1 MLELLRGDLIMVSK
15 ELPIFLSAV
24 VFCLLKKYLWN
35 DYFLLGSVGRVVSKT
50 GLILALI
57 DLSQKGSCCLGVIRL
72 CDWMKEGRFVPD

>member
-1 MLELLRGDLIMVSK
+1 MVSK

-35 DYFLLGSVGRVVSKT
+35 DYFILGSMGRAVSMT

-57 DLSQKGSCCLGVIRL
+57 DFRHSQEDSCCIGVIRL
-72 CDWMKEGRFVPD
+72 CDWMKEGRFVPN